1 MEKGEP
7 APATPHLINL
17 DTLGPLTV
25 YVQVCALQ
33 YVYHSTQLHL
43 QGDLEKQRDGA
54 VFLTLHSLGTSYT
67 SWLHFAQHPCMEDIR
82 KRSAG

>member
-7 APATPHLINL
+7 APATPHLITL

-33 YVYHSTQLHL
+33 CVHHC
-43 QGDLEKQRDGA
+43 
-54 VFLTLHSLGTSYT
+54 TS
-67 SWLHFAQHPCMEDIR
+67 SM
-82 KRSAG
+82 